1 MTKVDIKLITRVI
14 TIICGG
20 LIITLGILRFINMN
34 YTLSKTHY
42 ILMTIYLSI
51 ILTIYCKRILA
62 IILVLSEFQIKYL
75 ITEFAML
82 ASLFGRGVFSGL

>member
-42 ILMTIYLSI
+42 ILMTINLMYNMNN
-51 ILTIYCKRILA
+51 ILQKDSCDHPCAFRIPNK
-62 IILVLSEFQIKYL
+62 ILDY
-75 ITEFAML
+75 
-82 ASLFGRGVFSGL
+82 